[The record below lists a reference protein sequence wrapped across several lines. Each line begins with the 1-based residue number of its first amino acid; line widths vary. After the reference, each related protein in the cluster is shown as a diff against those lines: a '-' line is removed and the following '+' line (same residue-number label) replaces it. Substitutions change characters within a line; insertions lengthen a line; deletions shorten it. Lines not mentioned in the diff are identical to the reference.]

1 MDKSKPYKQQEPESQ
16 VVNEAAMMYEASPR
30 SIDDFIASIPVDLM
44 RRLAEFA
51 VSECEAVGVFC
62 ISR

>member
-16 VVNEAAMMYEASPR
+16 VVNEAAMLYEAPPR

-44 RRLAEFA
+44 QRLAEFA
-51 VSECEAVGVFC
+51 VSDAKRVGVFRM
-62 ISR
+62 SR

>member
-44 RRLAEFA
+44 QRLAEFA
-51 VSECEAVGVFC
+51 VSDAKRVGVFRM
-62 ISR
+62 SR